1 MLDGSNQA
9 LTGYM
14 PADDPYVVKGNS
26 GDTYNPSFVLFQETA
41 SGWKPIGMRDIP
53 IPPGPGEVNDSLDV
67 QLQQLWDRGWGFHA
81 HTNGQQATTAMIDAY
96 KKLYKQGGTN
106 SKDGPPQILALEHLP
121 FATDK
126 QLRDLGRIGGFAS
139 FTKGHI
145 QHAYQFGWNG
155 DSYEGTGVVGKAR
168 GNAIVRAKTAL
179 LDGVRVSMHSDFPID
194 WVGSLTSPLDPSV
207 TFKMGP
213 LDFMAELSERTLTAI
228 TRSANNPTT
237 VVNPWQ
243 RLSRRQAFLAT
254 TLWSAE
260 NMSFDPWIGSLS
272 VGKLADMTLMDSNIL
287 NCRVPLNYATPDQTG
302 VNVLKTWVGGNAVY
316 TM

>member
-1 MLDGSNQA
+1 
-9 LTGYM
+9 M
-14 PADDPYVVKGNS
+14 PEDDPYFVKGNT

-41 SGWKPIGMRDIP
+41 SGWLPIGLRDFP
-53 IPPGPGEVNDSLDV
+53 IAPGPGEVNDTLDV
-67 QLQQLWDRGWGFHA
+67 ELQQLWDRGWGIHA

-96 KKLYKQGGTN
+96 KKLFKQGG
-106 SKDGPPQILALEHLP
+106 SKANANPPQILALEHVP

-126 QLRDLGRIGGFAS
+126 QLRDLGRMGAFVS
-139 FTKGHI
+139 FTKGHL

-155 DSYEGTGVVGKAR
+155 DSYEGTGVVGKQR

-179 LDGVRVSMHSDFPID
+179 WDGVKVSMHSDFPID
-194 WVGSLTSPLDPSV
+194 WVGSLTSALDPGT
-207 TFKMGP
+207 TFTLGP
-213 LDFMAELSERTLTAI
+213 LDFMAELSERKLTAI

-254 TLWSAE
+254 TLWSAQ
-260 NMSFDPWIGSLS
+260 NMSFDPWLGSLS

-287 NCRVPLNYATPDQTG
+287 NWRTPLQYATPDQEG
-302 VNVLKTWVGGNAVY
+302 VTVLKTWVGGKPIY
-316 TM
+316 TA